1 MHDFYR
7 YNFLIYIVYSC
18 IPFDDNKW
26 FVDLFT
32 QYDFN
37 VSQTE
42 LNNQNVVKDVF
53 KYILTC

>member
-1 MHDFYR
+1 M
-7 YNFLIYIVYSC
+7 YIVYSC
-18 IPFDDNKW
+18 ILFDDNKW

-37 VSQTE
+37 ISQTE
-42 LNNQNVVKDVF
+42 PNNQNVVKDVF